1 MATNGEARRNA
12 HNSRGKINRGI
23 SPRKIFRHKCGG
35 RKRAFGRKWNRITKN
50 IHLRSKIEQL
60 SPLLDEQPPL
70 YGSYIYINCE
80 KILSFR
86 YLILFVVMEYHEFNR
101 IIFRIQFS
109 NSFEKFWI
117 VCCLYS
123 FLKSNFNWIISHNNT
138 I

>member
-12 HNSRGKINRGI
+12 HNSRGKINRRI

-35 RKRAFGRKWNRITKN
+35 RKRAFGRKWNRI
-50 IHLRSKIEQL
+50 HLRSKIEQL
-60 SPLLDEQPPL
+60 SPLLDEQPL
-70 YGSYIYINCE
+70 CTVHTYIYINCE

-109 NSFEKFWI
+109 DSFEKFWI